1 MRKIININEGWEF
14 NKDGANEIVN
24 LPHCWNGTDGQ
35 GSADGTYFRG
45 KCIYTKTLP
54 AFDGNVYVEINGA
67 NIVCEVFVNGVYV
80 GTHENGYSMFRYDI
94 TGLIRQD
101 FNYIE
106 ITVDNR
112 PDERLYPET
121 ADFTFYG
128 GLYRDVNIICE
139 VANSHFAL
147 IDKSLCGVYI
157 TPKTDGTVW
166 VKSVI
171 EGPKSG
177 VKKVFTITNKQGEVV
192 ATAECDA
199 AQTETKLK
207 IENPVRWH
215 GKANPYL
222 YTLTA
227 QLFEN
232 GELLDEVSDRFGIR
246 DYAFDC
252 ENGFILNGECIKLKG
267 VSRHQDRAVL
277 GNALTLAEHKEDME
291 IIKEVGASSIRLAHY
306 QHDEKFYD
314 LCDEE
319 GMLVWAEIPVISKF
333 SKKKQAQAKLMLEE
347 LIKQNYNHPSI
358 YCWGIQN
365 EISIAGATPAV
376 AEGINELNNIAHKLD
391 PTRPTAS
398 AQVAFASPNSK
409 LNGITDILGYNQYYG
424 WYASTVDEI
433 DNWLDGFHE
442 KRPEL
447 KLSLTEYGAEGVIG
461 LHSANPVQ
469 GDYTEEY
476 QAYFH
481 EHYIKAINSRD
492 WLWGSYVWNMFDFGS
507 AIRNEG
513 GVRGRNNKGLVTID
527 RKIKKDSFYL
537 YKAFWSDEAFV
548 HIAGERFVDRPLG
561 EQKIKVYS
569 NCGSVSLT
577 VNGETTELNGEKV
590 FEFDAVIKEG
600 ENVITSVS
608 GDCKHEIIINGTD
621 IPNPDYVLPEGASS
635 FVRNWFG
642 TGGEIDPQS
651 LSLND
656 TLGDILENEEV
667 RQLVRNQTG
676 KELDSPILK
685 YAGKIPLKLISAIAS
700 KSQTGKKYVD
710 LANQFLQ
717 TIKK

>member
-1 MRKIININEGWEF
+1 MRKIININENWEF
-14 NKDGANEIVN
+14 NKDGVTENVN
-24 LPHCWNGTDGQ
+24 LPHCWNGIDGQ
-35 GSADGTYFRG
+35 GSEDGSYFRG

-67 NIVCEVFVNGVYV
+67 NTVCEVFVNGVYV

-94 TGLIRQD
+94 TGLLRED

-147 IDKSLCGVYI
+147 LDKSLCGMYI

-166 VKSVI
+166 IKSEI

-177 VKKVFTITNKQGEVV
+177 VKKVFTVTDAQGNTV

-199 AQTETKLK
+199 SQSETKLK

-215 GKANPYL
+215 GMKNPYL
-222 YTLTA
+222 YTLIA
-227 QLFEN
+227 QLYED

-246 DYAFDC
+246 DYAFDS
-252 ENGFILNGECIKLKG
+252 EKGFILNGEHLKLRG
-267 VSRHQDRAVL
+267 VSRHQDREAL
-277 GNALTLAEHKEDME
+277 GNALTLKEHTED
-291 IIKEVGASSIRLAHY
+291 IGLIKEVGANSIRLAHY

-319 GMLVWAEIPVISKF
+319 GFLVWAEIPVISRF
-333 SKKKQAQAKLMLEE
+333 SKKKQAQARLMLEE

-358 YCWGIQN
+358 YCWGIEN
-365 EISIAGATPAV
+365 EISIAGASPSV
-376 AEGINELNNIAHKLD
+376 VDGISELNMIAHKLD
-391 PTRPTAS
+391 PTRPTAC
-398 AQVAFASPNSK
+398 AQVAFAPNGSK
-409 LNGITDILGYNQYYG
+409 LNGITDILGYNQYFG
-424 WYASTVDEI
+424 WYVQTVDEI
-433 DNWLDGFHE
+433 DRWLDEFHAE
-442 KRPEL
+442 RPET
-447 KLSLTEYGAEGVIG
+447 KLSLTEYGAEGVTT
-461 LHSANPVQ
+461 LHSAAPVQ
-469 GDYTEEY
+469 GDYSEEY
-476 QAYFH
+476 QAYYH
-481 EHYIKAINSRD
+481 EHYIKAINERD

-527 RKIKKDSFYL
+527 RKIKKDSFYV
-537 YKAFWSDEAFV
+537 YKAFWSAEEFV

-561 EQKIKVYS
+561 AQKIKVYS
-569 NCGSVSLT
+569 NCAKVALT
-577 VNGETTELNGEKV
+577 VNGETSELEGEKI

-600 ENVITSVS
+600 ENVITAVS
-608 GDCKHEIIINGTD
+608 GDCTHEITVNGTD
-621 IPNPDYVLPEGASS
+621 TPNPAYTLPEGGAT
-635 FVRNWFG
+635 FVRNWFSA
-642 TGGEIDPQS
+642 GGEIDPES

-656 TLGDILENEEV
+656 SLGDIIENEEV
-667 RQLVRNQTG
+667 RKLIRNHTG
-676 KELDSPILK
+676 KELESPVLR
-685 YAGKIPLKLISAIAS
+685 YVGKIPLKPISTLAS
-700 KSQTGKKYVD
+700 KTRTGKKYVS
-710 LANQFLQ
+710 LANSFLQ